1 MLFRRI
7 IAVGSIGIDFA
18 KVATQGVWIERTT
31 AILLGPTIAVSPLSL
46 SLSLSLC
53 LALVSSPNLFYGET
67 TERPTGRS
75 SPLRSAVLS
84 LVPPSNEKA
93 HR

>member
-1 MLFRRI
+1 MGKIVLFRRI

-46 SLSLSLC
+46 SLSGPRFIPKSILRRNDR
-53 LALVSSPNLFYGET
+53 AT
-67 TERPTGRS
+67 DRP
-75 SPLRSAVLS
+75 
-84 LVPPSNEKA
+84 
-93 HR
+93 

>member
-31 AILLGPTIAVSPLSL
+31 AILLGPTIAVSPL

>member
-1 MLFRRI
+1 MGKIVLFRRI

-46 SLSLSLC
+46 SLSLSLSGPRFIPKSI
-53 LALVSSPNLFYGET
+53 LRRNDRAT
-67 TERPTGRS
+67 DRP
-75 SPLRSAVLS
+75 
-84 LVPPSNEKA
+84 
-93 HR
+93 